1 MWMFFKRKKNTHRGQ
16 AMAEYASTTAVLVMG
31 CLVGG
36 SASPFFVEM
45 INGLKAYLNGI
56 MVVLNFPIP

>member
-1 MWMFFKRKKNTHRGQ
+1 
-16 AMAEYASTTAVLVMG
+16 MAEYASTTAVLVMG